1 MFSKNT
7 MFLDVSAREC
17 IMLLYIGVLM
27 LHIPVLFPRYV
38 EKGCIVSDK
47 HLSDDFPVFLPGQ

>member
-1 MFSKNT
+1 

-27 LHIPVLFPRYV
+27 LHIPVLFPRYI

-47 HLSDDFPVFLPGQ
+47 HLSDDFPVFLPSQ